1 MMSNFDS
8 SISESE
14 LFVDIGNSAVKVA
27 VKNQG
32 NWKVH
37 SYQYAEEAAHEIN
50 NRLHPVK
57 KIVLSSV
64 RESTRDA
71 IMGEIQAHLVDEL
84 TVSDIP
90 SEKLDYKTPD
100 TLGIDRYLSCLGAH
114 SLERKAVLVID
125 AGTAC
130 TIDFMDEEGVFRGGV
145 IMPGLNPL
153 LTIFNK
159 NAPALPEVSPK
170 IPDLFPGKSTE
181 ESLQWGQVAFWIDG
195 VKNQLDRFQSTFG
208 EFDLFLVGGDAEVV
222 HELLD
227 MNTRIEKNLIF
238 RGMEILLKH
247 RK

>member
-8 SISESE
+8 SINESV

-27 VKNQG
+27 VKNQD

-50 NRLHPVK
+50 NRLHPVQ

-64 RESTRDA
+64 RESTRDV
-71 IMGEIQAHLVDEL
+71 IMSEIQAHLVDEL
-84 TVSDIP
+84 TVHDIP
-90 SEKLDYKTPD
+90 SEKLDYRTPK
-100 TLGIDRYLSCLGAH
+100 TLGMDRFLVCLGAH
-114 SLERKAVLVID
+114 SVEKKAVLVID

-153 LTIFNK
+153 LTIFNH
-159 NAPALPEVSPK
+159 NAPALPEVSLK

-181 ESLQWGQVAFWIDG
+181 ESLQWGQVAFWVDG
-195 VKNQLDRFQSTFG
+195 VKNQLNRFQSAFG
-208 EFDLFLVGGDAEVV
+208 EFDLFLSGGDVEAV
-222 HELLD
+222 HKLLG
-227 MNTRIEKNLIF
+227 MNTRIEKDLIF
-238 RGMEILLKH
+238 RGMEMMLKG
-247 RK
+247 